1 MQKEYRIR
9 IHSLQTKGDLLEGMI
24 PNRVNILKDKK
35 ELSRQIRGGKDWLK
49 EDKMTT
55 FFFLVYI
62 YWNMIDV

>member
-9 IHSLQTKGDLLEGMI
+9 IHSLQTRGDLLEGMI

-35 ELSRQIRGGKDWLK
+35 ELSRQIRGGKDTQGGQN
-49 EDKMTT
+49 DH

-62 YWNMIDV
+62 Y

>member
-9 IHSLQTKGDLLEGMI
+9 IHSLQTRGDLLEGMI

-35 ELSRQIRGGKDWLK
+35 ELSRQIRGGKDTQ
-49 EDKMTT
+49 EGQNDH

-62 YWNMIDV
+62 Y